1 MTKKHSVRLGKYR
14 VPLPASQLLR
24 ICIGVILILG
34 GFLGF
39 LPLLGFWMV
48 PMGLVVLSVDLP
60 IARRQRRRVEG
71 GEGGPQGCPDAQR
84 KMRPGGYPGPKAL
97 GNGGVSSRKT
107 PGA

>member
-14 VPLPASQLLR
+14 VPLPASQILR

-60 IARRQRRRVEG
+60 IARRWRRRVEVWWG
-71 GEGGPQGCPDAQR
+71 NR
-84 KMRPGGYPGPKAL
+84 KAARAARKAART
-97 GNGGVSSRKT
+97 RKEK
-107 PGA
+107 